1 MKVVLQLEKTGCA
14 IACAATLAGITYSE
28 AKKEAKQL
36 GITAEDE
43 RLWSDTKHM
52 RTLLAHLGTQLG
64 SKQRPFTSWE
74 SLPAQALL
82 AIKWHRL
89 NGTSFWHWTV
99 FIRDNTG
106 MAVLDPKR
114 ELKNNYR
121 TDFGRIKPKW
131 FIEVVLRRRRM

>member
-1 MKVVLQLEKTGCA
+1 MKPVLQQETTGCG
-14 IACAATLAGITYSE
+14 IACAATLAGVTYGKAKSE
-28 AKKEAKQL
+28 AKRL
-36 GITAEDE
+36 GITAEDK

-52 RTLLAHLGTQLG
+52 RTLLAHFGIRLGN
-64 SKQRPFTSWE
+64 KQQPFTSWK
-74 SLPAQALL
+74 SLPEQALL

-89 NGTSFWHWTV
+89 NGTPFWHWTV
-99 FIRDNTG
+99 FIRDNAG

-131 FIEVVLRRRRM
+131 FIEVILCGRRT

>member
-1 MKVVLQLEKTGCA
+1 MKPVPQQEKTGCA
-14 IACAATLAGITYSE
+14 IACAATLAGITYGK
-28 AKKEAKQL
+28 AKIEAKQL

-52 RTLLAHLGTQLG
+52 RTLLVHLGIQVG
-64 SKQRPFTSWE
+64 SKQQPFTSWE

-89 NGTSFWHWTV
+89 KGTPFWHWTV

-131 FIEVVLRRRRM
+131 FLEVIKRNSI